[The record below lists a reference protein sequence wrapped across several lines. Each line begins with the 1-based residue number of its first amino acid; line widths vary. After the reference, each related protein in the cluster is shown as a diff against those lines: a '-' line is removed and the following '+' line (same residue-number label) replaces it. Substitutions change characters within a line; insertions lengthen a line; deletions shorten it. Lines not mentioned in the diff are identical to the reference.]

1 MKKKILSIVP
11 LPPPVHGAGVVSQ
24 QMVGSPKI
32 ATRFSVSVVNSSQSR
47 SVRSMGSVSRR
58 RLRSVPRAVAIVLRS
73 LLGVL
78 RRPDIVYVA
87 LTVSDIA
94 FLRDSLA
101 IWAAK
106 MMKIPVVLHLHNRGT
121 KRLIERG
128 IPATLIR
135 GVIDRTTILVLYPDM
150 AKDTQRYAPHS
161 KYIVCPNGV
170 PDPFRDWPP
179 DFPGFDLRERSD
191 QTFRVL
197 YLSNL
202 IRTKGVC
209 EAVLAV
215 AMAREQGAEMT
226 LDVVGAPGDVSY
238 DDLMTIAG
246 PTKDVSWLRLRGGM
260 FGNRKLET
268 VSRAD
273 VLVFP
278 SYYPNECLP
287 LVILEAMS
295 VGTPVLASREGGI
308 PTIIE
313 DGHNGVLLDEVSSES
328 IAKALVSLQRDR
340 SIIKKF
346 SLNRPSEYSQKYTL
360 ESFERCDFG
369 VFQDVV
375 HDEVERFKKESRD
388 QAESEF
394 KEI

>member
-1 MKKKILSIVP
+1 
-11 LPPPVHGAGVVSQ
+11 
-24 QMVGSPKI
+24 
-32 ATRFSVSVVNSSQSR
+32 
-47 SVRSMGSVSRR
+47 
-58 RLRSVPRAVAIVLRS
+58 
-73 LLGVL
+73 
-78 RRPDIVYVA
+78 
-87 LTVSDIA
+87 
-94 FLRDSLA
+94 
-101 IWAAK
+101 
-106 MMKIPVVLHLHNRGT
+106 
-121 KRLIERG
+121 
-128 IPATLIR
+128 
-135 GVIDRTTILVLYPDM
+135 
-150 AKDTQRYAPHS
+150 
-161 KYIVCPNGV
+161 
-170 PDPFRDWPP
+170 
-179 DFPGFDLRERSD
+179 
-191 QTFRVL
+191 
-197 YLSNL
+197 
-202 IRTKGVC
+202 
-209 EAVLAV
+209 
-215 AMAREQGAEMT
+215 
-226 LDVVGAPGDVSY
+226 VSY

-346 SLNRPSEYSQKYTL
+346 SLNSRSEYSKKYTL
-360 ESFERCDFG
+360 DSFERCVFG